1 MTIHASIRYTK
12 FLTTLTI
19 PNLGMIIPIMGK
31 VNDSSSANLQ
41 KPMKSQGHSGIAGAL
56 FSSTQQRL
64 FSLLFG
70 QPERSFYTNE
80 LITLAGSGSG
90 AVQRE
95 LQRLTQAGLLTVTT
109 IGNQKHYQANV
120 ESPIFPELRSIVLK
134 TFGAANRLRHALR
147 PIESAITFACIYGS
161 VAKGED
167 HAGSDM
173 DIMVVSDILTLGDI
187 FSVMQP
193 LEGLLGRKIHVTLY
207 TSEEF
212 SKRRKDRN
220 PFLTMENIM
229 AQTTTPILQ

>member
-1 MTIHASIRYTK
+1 
-12 FLTTLTI
+12 
-19 PNLGMIIPIMGK
+19 MIIPIMGN
-31 VNDSSSANLQ
+31 VNDSSSANFQ
-41 KPMKSQGHSGIAGAL
+41 KPMMSQGHSGIADAL
-56 FSSTQQRL
+56 FSFTQQRL
-64 FSLLFG
+64 LSLLFG
-70 QPERSFYTNE
+70 QPERSFYVNE

-95 LQRLTQAGLLTVTT
+95 LQRLTQTGLLTVTT
-109 IGNQKHYQANV
+109 IGNQKHYQANA

-134 TFGAANRLRHALR
+134 TFGAADRLRHALR
-147 PIESAITFACIYGS
+147 PIESAITSAFIYGS

-193 LEGLLGRKIHVTLY
+193 LEGQLGRKIHVTLY

-220 PFLTMENIM
+220 SFLTKVLTGTI
-229 AQTTTPILQ
+229 ILLIGRIDDYS

>member
-1 MTIHASIRYTK
+1 
-12 FLTTLTI
+12 
-19 PNLGMIIPIMGK
+19 MGK
-31 VNDSSSANLQ
+31 INDSHSANPQ
-41 KPMKSQGHSGIAGAL
+41 KPMRSQGRSGIADAL

-70 QPERSFYTNE
+70 QPERSFYANE

-95 LQRLTQAGLLTVTT
+95 LQRLTQTGLLTVTT
-109 IGNQKHYQANV
+109 IGNQKHYQANAQ
-120 ESPIFPELRSIVLK
+120 SPIFPELRSIVLK
-134 TFGAANRLRHALR
+134 TFGAADRLRHALR
-147 PIESAITFACIYGS
+147 PIKSAITFACIYGS

-173 DIMVVSDILTLGDI
+173 DIIVVSDILTLGDL

-193 LEGLLGRKIHVTLY
+193 LEGLSGRKIHITLY

-220 PFLTMENIM
+220 PFLTKVLTGTII
-229 AQTTTPILQ
+229 PLIRRIDDYS

>member
-1 MTIHASIRYTK
+1 MA
-12 FLTTLTI
+12 
-19 PNLGMIIPIMGK
+19 
-31 VNDSSSANLQ
+31 D
-41 KPMKSQGHSGIAGAL
+41 AL

-70 QPERSFYTNE
+70 HPERSFYANE

-95 LQRLTQAGLLTVTT
+95 LQRLTQTGLLTVTT
-109 IGNQKHYQANV
+109 RGNQKHYQANA
-120 ESPIFPELRSIVLK
+120 EAPIFAELRSIVLK
-134 TFGAANRLRHALR
+134 TFGVADRLRQALQSL
-147 PIESAITFACIYGS
+147 ESAMICAFIYGS

-173 DIMVVSDILTLGDI
+173 DIMVVSDTLTLGDI

-193 LEGLLGRKIHVTLY
+193 LEGQLGRKIHVTLY

-212 SKRRKDRN
+212 TKRKKESN
-220 PFLTMENIM
+220 PFLTKVVTGTII
-229 AQTTTPILQ
+229 PLIGRIDDHS